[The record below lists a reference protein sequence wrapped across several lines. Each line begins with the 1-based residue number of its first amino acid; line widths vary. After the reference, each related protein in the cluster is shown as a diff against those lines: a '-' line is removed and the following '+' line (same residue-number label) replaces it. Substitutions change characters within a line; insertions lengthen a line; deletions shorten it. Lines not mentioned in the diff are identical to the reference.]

1 MKQELKEQIITDLR
15 SEDYLFK
22 RNEIVDRVKT
32 EFKPF
37 FDSMKDLMLKN
48 NEMVGEC
55 QQEMKRG
62 DDEASRIINGVDL

>member
-1 MKQELKEQIITDLR
+1 MKEQIISDLR

-55 QQEMKRG
+55 
-62 DDEASRIINGVDL
+62 

>member
-1 MKQELKEQIITDLR
+1 MTFALKIT
-15 SEDYLFK
+15 SSK
-22 RNEIVDRVKT
+22 KNEVVDRVKT

-55 QQEMKRG
+55 
-62 DDEASRIINGVDL
+62 

>member
-1 MKQELKEQIITDLR
+1 ML
-15 SEDYLFK
+15 
-22 RNEIVDRVKT
+22 DRVKN

-55 QQEMKRG
+55 QREMKKG
-62 DDEASRIINGVDL
+62 DEETNRVINGVNL

>member
-1 MKQELKEQIITDLR
+1 M
-15 SEDYLFK
+15 
-22 RNEIVDRVKT
+22 VDRVKS

-55 QQEMKRG
+55 QLEMKKG
-62 DDEASRIINGVDL
+62 DDETKRVINGVELQQKVLKQVSEHHEA